1 ATSANFNATA
11 SATIATDQ
19 NAIVTATLG
28 SSSQTAT
35 IGLKAAILVSAVSC
49 TPTSLNQSGVSSC
62 TLTLSQSA
70 PGGGTTVTLGSN
82 NALLTVPGTVT
93 VASGATSANFN
104 ATASATIATDQNA
117 IVTATLGSS
126 SQTAT
131 IGLKAAILVSA
142 VSCTPTSLNQ
152 SGVSSCTLTLSQSAP
167 GGGTT
172 VTLGSNNALLTV
184 PGTVTVASGATS
196 ANFNATASAT
206 IATDQNAIVTATLGA
221 SSQTATIGLKAAIL
235 VSAVSCTPTSLNQ
248 SGVSSCTLTLSQA
261 APVGGTTVTL
271 GSNNVLLTVPGT
283 VTVASGATS
292 ANFNAT
298 ASATIATDQ
307 NAIVTATLGASSQTA
322 TIGLKAP
329 ILVSAVSCSP
339 TSLNQSGVSS
349 CTLTLSQAAPV
360 GGTTVTLGSN
370 NVLLTVPGT
379 VTVASGATSA

>member
-1 ATSANFNATA
+1 
-11 SATIATDQ
+11 
-19 NAIVTATLG
+19 
-28 SSSQTAT
+28 
-35 IGLKAAILVSAVSC
+35 
-49 TPTSLNQSGVSSC
+49 
-62 TLTLSQSA
+62 
-70 PGGGTTVTLGSN
+70 
-82 NALLTVPGTVT
+82 
-93 VASGATSANFN
+93 ATSANFN

-221 SSQTATIGLKAAIL
+221 SSQTATIGLKAPIL

-292 ANFNAT
+292 AN
-298 ASATIATDQ
+298 
-307 NAIVTATLGASSQTA
+307 
-322 TIGLKAP
+322 
-329 ILVSAVSCSP
+329 
-339 TSLNQSGVSS
+339 
-349 CTLTLSQAAPV
+349 
-360 GGTTVTLGSN
+360 
-370 NVLLTVPGT
+370 
-379 VTVASGATSA
+379 